1 MNNPES
7 TSAWDAPAEP
17 GWYSDPDN
25 PEIARWWNGKA
36 WTEQKGGSPEPVAT
50 KEVDQPEE
58 ITPETHPDEDWDR
71 GWYSYAGGLRFWD
84 NGWTQHYAPPTV
96 HPPQPINY
104 WKIAEA
110 VAGGILVAWF
120 IIWLGA
126 QLSPDHVYLPVKFV
140 VKELPEAFR

>member
-1 MNNPES
+1 MEGAQETPL
-7 TSAWDAPAEP
+7 
-17 GWYSDPDN
+17 
-25 PEIARWWNGKA
+25 
-36 WTEQKGGSPEPVAT
+36 
-50 KEVDQPEE
+50 E
-58 ITPETHPDEDWDR
+58 ITPETHPDEEWQR

-84 NGWTQHYAPPTV
+84 NGWTDNYAPPTV

-110 VAGGILVAWF
+110 VTGGVLLAWF

-126 QLSPDHVYLPVKFV
+126 QISPDHIYLPVKFV